1 MKLVQ
6 NEIKNYKSFKFTEL
20 VSRYKMLGQ
29 GLDLHYKVVG
39 IKVSVRLALVK
50 LVEEQLSLDVFKI

>member
-1 MKLVQ
+1 
-6 NEIKNYKSFKFTEL
+6 
-20 VSRYKMLGQ
+20 MLGQ